1 MRWSVRFKD
10 GTQARIAGVQIR
22 FTYERFLEGDLGRM
36 TQRILEERAERMP
49 MREAPTPGGLFR
61 REKPGRVLSP
71 RGYYLLDPEFMHR
84 DEFFAGPEV
93 VSLPPHCW
101 VYWSDKAPR
110 SWEECRD
117 REGAMLKDY
126 ELHVGLEIPSKEGM
140 YALQMEWFQS
150 TEELMSHPL
159 HELIMRK
166 LSEIDFKEVKDFCR
180 FTGWDEF

>member
-49 MREAPTPGGLFR
+49 LREAPTPGGLFR
-61 REKPGRVLSP
+61 REMPGRVLSP

-117 REGAMLKDY
+117 KEGAMLKDY